1 VEPRANLDTSES
13 VHVVVE
19 NLDLVA
25 LAEWSDSS
33 HLEFANGL

>member
-1 VEPRANLDTSES
+1 VM
-13 VHVVVE
+13 VE

-33 HLEFANGL
+33 HLELVNGLTPNVR